1 VLSKALRE
9 AFLAVE
15 DQWMGIADQKKECS
29 GTTHS
34 THTHTAHTSR
44 WSSRYVDTRTGT
56 TAAVVVVKDNDIIV
70 GNVGD
75 TEVVVAASGSLPSFY
90 ISLSIYVYIN
100 LY

>member
-29 GTTHS
+29 GTT
-34 THTHTAHTSR
+34 
-44 WSSRYVDTRTGT
+44 RYTPHPHAQVELTLRCRYARTGT

-75 TEVVVAASGSLPSFY
+75 TEVVVAASGSLPYFY
-90 ISLSIYVYIN
+90 IYIYIY
-100 LY
+100 